1 MFLKQKYGGIT
12 KYFCE
17 LMKNLPI
24 EYSYDLSVLF
34 SGNQHLK
41 DYNFKKINFSLP
53 ARDFRGKGRLKTSF
67 YNINKRYSEYK
78 ISSKKFD
85 VFHPTYY
92 DPYFL
97 KNLKKP
103 YVITVHDLIEFK
115 FKEQYKNESLIPD
128 MEKIIKNADRIIS
141 ISENTKKDLI
151 DTLHVSP
158 DKIDVIYHGFNPP
171 KKKLGNNNLG
181 RYILFVGVRTGYK
194 NFSNL
199 AKAFSELQRHD
210 ETLKLVC
217 VGQPFLK
224 DEIEELKSLKILYN
238 TYLFGVKEDR
248 LNELYGNAL
257 VFVYPSMYEG
267 FGMPVLEAFANNCPV
282 CLSNTSSLPEVAGR
296 AAEYFNPASQDSI
309 LEGIKRVIYNKE
321 YSEIL
326 IEEGKIQLKKF
337 SWKNCATKTAETY
350 QKTIS

>member
-24 EYSYDLSVLF
+24 EHSYDLSVLF

-41 DYNFKKINFSLP
+41 DYNFKRINFSLP

-67 YNINKRYSEYK
+67 YNINKHYSEYK
-78 ISSKKFD
+78 ISSNKFD
-85 VFHPTYY
+85 IFHPTYY

-103 YVITVHDLIEFK
+103 YVITVHDLIEFR
-115 FKEQYKNESLIPD
+115 FKEQYKNDSLIPD
-128 MEKIIKNADRIIS
+128 MEKIIKKANRIIS

-151 DTLHVSP
+151 ETLHISP

-171 KKKLGNNNLG
+171 KKRPANNNLG

-199 AKAFSELQRHD
+199 AKAFSELRRQD
-210 ETLKLVC
+210 EDLKLVC
-217 VGQPFLK
+217 VGQAFLK
-224 DEIEELKSLKILYN
+224 DEIVELKSLQIFDR
-238 TYLFGVKEDR
+238 TFVFGVNEDQ
-248 LNELYGNAL
+248 LNELYANAL
-257 VFVYPSMYEG
+257 VFVYPSKYEG

-282 CLSNTSSLPEVAGR
+282 CLSNTSSLPEVAGN
-296 AAEYFNPASQDSI
+296 AAEFFDPTSKDSI
-309 LEGIKRVIYNKE
+309 LEAVKKVIYNKAH
-321 YSEIL
+321 SEKL

-337 SWKNCATKTAETY
+337 SWKNCAINTAETY
-350 QKTIS
+350 QRALS